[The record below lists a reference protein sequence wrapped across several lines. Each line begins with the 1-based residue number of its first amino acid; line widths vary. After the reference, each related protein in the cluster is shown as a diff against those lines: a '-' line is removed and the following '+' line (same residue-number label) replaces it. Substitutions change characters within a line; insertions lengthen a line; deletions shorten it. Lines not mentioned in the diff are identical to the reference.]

1 MGLTARTASAIL
13 SVGLMP
19 SATHPFRT
27 PAGAVGLSPSPLQ
40 RLGFGDRSFS
50 VGGTL
55 TRNSFYVLWKY
66 LHSHLAVQSKRSFW
80 HADNSLESAACGF
93 LVQLIEINNRPA
105 LQLDRKGH
113 RVAVWGMGQDF
124 SLQNLW

>member
-1 MGLTARTASAIL
+1 
-13 SVGLMP
+13 MP

-55 TRNSFYVLWKY
+55 TMNSFYVLWKY